1 MSVELAMKGDL
12 PAATQRWIPTQPS
25 PQGGWA
31 YVSNFHTQEA
41 RVPRGG
47 ATRILAVRLGSSSPV
62 FAKSDKINTVNSP
75 STAPLSGVF

>member
-47 ATRILAVRLGSSSPV
+47 ATRILAVMRLADDNSQLRLAKPLDPERGS
-62 FAKSDKINTVNSP
+62 NRN
-75 STAPLSGVF
+75 